1 MIKYR
6 LLRIMPLFL
15 AAALQVMPMVRALLP
30 ALPEGGLAPSPWSI
44 ILKLGAGTVALLG
57 SYHAVSGAS
66 TLITAPA
73 GGFTF
78 RLTNGVFYKKTL
90 STAPNTAGSWSTN
103 HVSSSGTAAFQMF
116 PNFSITNSS
125 GGIGGTIVLASGIFT
140 NTVVITAWENSG
152 NSGAS
157 TSTNFTFILYSATP
171 ASLCVTSGPPAVSA
185 LANSLTWN
193 LDGGAWQTN
202 GSTNIYLLPGAH
214 VVNYTNIYGWLAP
227 TSQNITL
234 TSSTLTTI
242 ANTYTQLFGGLSV
255 NLQPSGTPAGSGA
268 WQIDGSAGFASG
280 AVTNIAMAG
289 THSLTFSA
297 VSGYTAPSTQS
308 ITVTNGATNT
318 ITAFYLSTTA
328 GTLQVNLA
336 PAGAVTAGAR
346 WQLDGSGI
354 WLPTGVAT
362 NAAAG
367 SHTISFTN
375 LSGWSSP
382 STQTVSLVNG
392 TLSTLT
398 GTYTNIPTGSL
409 QVNLTPAGAVT
420 AGAQWQ
426 VDGGSFQTNG
436 AVVSGLTLG
445 SHTVAFKTV
454 TGWTTPVSQTPTIA
468 TGTTNTITGTYTVI
482 ATGSLLGNISPAGA
496 VTAGAQWQVDGGA
509 YQAGGTVVSS
519 LTNGTHTVAFKPVSG
534 WVAPAGQ
541 TPAVTSGTTNTVTGT
556 YVLITAPVITNFTQ
570 LGTALT
576 LAGSGTTGAGFTILS
591 TNTLTIP
598 SSNWPAIY
606 SGTVTNGTFQY
617 NATINPA
624 ASNSFYRVSSQ

>member
-1 MIKYR
+1 M
-6 LLRIMPLFL
+6 
-15 AAALQVMPMVRALLP
+15 
-30 ALPEGGLAPSPWSI
+30 
-44 ILKLGAGTVALLG
+44 
-57 SYHAVSGAS
+57 
-66 TLITAPA
+66 
-73 GGFTF
+73 
-78 RLTNGVFYKKTL
+78 
-90 STAPNTAGSWSTN
+90 
-103 HVSSSGTAAFQMF
+103 
-116 PNFSITNSS
+116 
-125 GGIGGTIVLASGIFT
+125 
-140 NTVVITAWENSG
+140 
-152 NSGAS
+152 
-157 TSTNFTFILYSATP
+157 
-171 ASLCVTSGPPAVSA
+171 
-185 LANSLTWN
+185 
-193 LDGGAWQTN
+193 
-202 GSTNIYLLPGAH
+202 
-214 VVNYTNIYGWLAP
+214 
-227 TSQNITL
+227 
-234 TSSTLTTI
+234 
-242 ANTYTQLFGGLSV
+242 
-255 NLQPSGTPAGSGA
+255 
-268 WQIDGSAGFASG
+268 
-280 AVTNIAMAG
+280 
-289 THSLTFSA
+289 
-297 VSGYTAPSTQS
+297 
-308 ITVTNGATNT
+308 
-318 ITAFYLSTTA
+318 
-328 GTLQVNLA
+328 
-336 PAGAVTAGAR
+336 
-346 WQLDGSGI
+346 
-354 WLPTGVAT
+354 
-362 NAAAG
+362 
-367 SHTISFTN
+367 
-375 LSGWSSP
+375 
-382 STQTVSLVNG
+382 
-392 TLSTLT
+392 
-398 GTYTNIPTGSL
+398 
-409 QVNLTPAGAVT
+409 NLTPAGAVT

-426 VDGGSFQTNG
+426 VDGGSFQSNG